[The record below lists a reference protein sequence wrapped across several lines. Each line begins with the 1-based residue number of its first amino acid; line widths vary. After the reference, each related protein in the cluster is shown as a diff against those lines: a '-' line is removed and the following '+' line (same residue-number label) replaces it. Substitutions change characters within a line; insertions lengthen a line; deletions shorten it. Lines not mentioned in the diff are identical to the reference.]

1 MSEKLSFIAPRPYY
15 SGQKVSCE
23 TEEGLQLSVT
33 MPRAVTKGTEIQV
46 AAHTSPYLPRIS
58 PLSLPISPLYLPHI
72 SLAR

>member
-1 MSEKLSFIAPRPYY
+1 MVSEKLSFVAPRPYY

-46 AAHTSPYLPRIS
+46 AAHTSPYLS
-58 PLSLPISPLYLPHI
+58 LYLPCI
-72 SLAR
+72 SPYLPTSPHTCLAR